1 MGLGWAELIAW
12 EEAMLCTGVLPAALI
27 CSEVDL
33 VATEPFSLSQS
44 CSVLLNR
51 SIQENGE
58 LRIESRIE
66 EVSLLS
72 VLFPL
77 CLLSL
82 HLVPLS
88 VPVPLLWPHHANR
101 DPLPYLRGDLLSVRL
116 WMHLCVSFA
125 HL

>member
-1 MGLGWAELIAW
+1 MIPGDPPPELSGRLASPQGVGLGSLLGRRQWSALV
-12 EEAMLCTGVLPAALI
+12 LHVGVI

-33 VATEPFSLSQS
+33 AVTEPFSLSQS

-72 VLFPL
+72 VLFPPV
-77 CLLSL
+77 CSLST
-82 HLVPLS
+82 
-88 VPVPLLWPHHANR
+88 
-101 DPLPYLRGDLLSVRL
+101 
-116 WMHLCVSFA
+116 
-125 HL
+125 